1 MNWLFAVLHIFS
13 EIVPSHK
20 DNRSLE
26 DILTGQRLF
35 CKFINFAE
43 YVLKNVPGKATP
55 TLIVEI

>member
-1 MNWLFAVLHIFS
+1 VLHIFS